1 MRKNYGLPYMGSK
14 NKLAEEIVNF
24 LPQKKVLVDLFGGAG
39 LAYVFLYLTNYT
51 INNGKYYV
59 MQDYG
64 RMINLYVVLF
74 LQTLKIPSL

>member
-1 MRKNYGLPYMGSK
+1 MRKNYRLPYIGSK
-14 NKLAEEIVNF
+14 NKLVEEIVNF

-39 LAYVFLYLTNYT
+39 LAYVFLYSRNYT

-64 RMINLYVVLF
+64 RMINQCVVLF
-74 LQTLKIPSL
+74 LQTLKMSSL